1 MRRKA
6 PADRLIARYL
16 ATLDRPLGTLPRD
29 RRRQIVDEISR
40 HIAEGRSAL
49 DHEDPV
55 AINALLER
63 VGDPR
68 TVAAEAG
75 AHAPDTHP
83 SRGTDR
89 VAPWLLLL
97 GGLIFGVGWLVG
109 VVLLWASPTWR
120 TRDKL
125 LGTFVFP
132 GGLASAFMLLSL
144 PASGRSCSG
153 SSPPGQRSVLHCTTS
168 GLVPPFP
175 IGILMILMLIV
186 VVVAP
191 ILTVVHLERVRRR
204 SEADRWVPSNL

>member
-1 MRRKA
+1 MRRRA

-16 ATLDRPLGTLPRD
+16 ADLDRALGTLPHG

-40 HIAEGRSAL
+40 HIAEGRSDL
-49 DHEDPV
+49 DHEDLV
-55 AINALLER
+55 ATKALLER

-68 TVAAEAG
+68 TIAAEAG
-75 AHAPDTHP
+75 AYAPETRP
-83 SRGTDR
+83 SRWTDR
-89 VAPWLLLL
+89 LAPWLLLL
-97 GGLIFGVGWLVG
+97 GALIFGVGWLVG

-132 GGLASAFMLLSL
+132 GGLAFAFTLLSL
-144 PASGRSCSG
+144 PASSRSCAG
-153 SSPPGQRSVLHCTTS
+153 SAPAGHRIVFHCTTS
-168 GLVPPFP
+168 GLVLPFP
-175 IGILMILMLIV
+175 FGILMLIV

-204 SEADRWVPSNL
+204 SETDRWVPTNQ

>member
-1 MRRKA
+1 VRRNA

-16 ATLDRPLGTLPRD
+16 ATLDRALGTLPSD
-29 RRRQIVDEISR
+29 RRRQIIDEISR

-68 TVAAEAG
+68 TIAAEAG
-75 AHAPDTHP
+75 AHAPDTRP
-83 SRGTDR
+83 SRWSDR
-89 VAPWLLLL
+89 LAPWLLLL
-97 GGLIFGVGWLVG
+97 GGFIFGIGWIVG

-120 TRDKL
+120 TKDKL

-144 PASGRSCSG
+144 PASARSCSG
-153 SSPPGQRSVLHCTTS
+153 SSPPGQRIVFHCTTS
-168 GLVPPFP
+168 GLVLPLP
-175 IGILMILMLIV
+175 IGILMLIV
-186 VVVAP
+186 VVVVP
-191 ILTVVHLERVRRR
+191 ILTVVHLERGRRQT
-204 SEADRWVPSNL
+204 EADRWVPSNL

>member
-16 ATLDRPLGTLPRD
+16 ATLDRALGTLPRD

-68 TVAAEAG
+68 TIAAEAG

-83 SRGTDR
+83 SLRTDR
-89 VAPWLLLL
+89 VTPWLLLL

-125 LGTFVFP
+125 LGTFVLP
-132 GGLASAFMLLSL
+132 GGLAFLVALGSL
-144 PASGRSCSG
+144 PASARSCSG
-153 SSPPGQRSVLHCTTS
+153 SSPVGQPIVLHCSTS
-168 GLVPPFP
+168 GLVLPFP
-175 IGILMILMLIV
+175 TGIFMLIV
-186 VVVAP
+186 AVVAP

-204 SEADRWVPSNL
+204 SEADRWAPSNL

>member
-16 ATLDRPLGTLPRD
+16 ATLDRALGTLPRD
-29 RRRQIVDEISR
+29 RRRQIVDEISH

-68 TVAAEAG
+68 SIAAEAG
-75 AHAPDTHP
+75 AHAPEIQP
-83 SRGTDR
+83 SRRTDR

-97 GGLIFGVGWLVG
+97 GGFIFGIGWIVG
-109 VVLLWASPTWR
+109 VILLWASPTWR

-132 GGLASAFMLLSL
+132 GGLATAFGLLSR
-144 PASGRSCSG
+144 PASARSCSG
-153 SSPPGQRSVLHCTTS
+153 SAPPGQRIFVHCTTS
-168 GLVPPFP
+168 GLVLPFP
-175 IGILMILMLIV
+175 IGILMLIV
-186 VVVAP
+186 LVVAP
-191 ILTVVHLERVRRR
+191 ILTVVHLERVRHR